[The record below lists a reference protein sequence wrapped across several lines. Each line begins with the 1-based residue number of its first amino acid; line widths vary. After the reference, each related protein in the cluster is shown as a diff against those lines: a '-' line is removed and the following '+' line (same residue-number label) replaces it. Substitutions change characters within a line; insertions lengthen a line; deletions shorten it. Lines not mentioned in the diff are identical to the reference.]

1 MFVNCKLSLHD
12 PRTILVTE
20 IQPNFYFNL
29 RRGFGLSPDLIV
41 CRSERPIGQ
50 EVKDKISNFCHVA
63 PEQVI
68 CIPDL
73 SSIYH
78 VPLEMEA
85 NGVLTFL
92 KERLQLA
99 SIPEPS
105 ASKQTL
111 QHWRKLAHRVDRVAN
126 RDGVK
131 ISLVGKYTKLED
143 SYASV
148 SKSLQHAAIAAGYK
162 LDLKFIEACH
172 LEENT
177 MKEDQKL
184 YHGAWQA
191 LCSSDGVIVPG
202 GFGSRGMEGK
212 IRACEWCRV
221 NRKPFLGI
229 CLGMQAA
236 VIEFARNVVN
246 LKDANT
252 TEIDAN
258 TENPLVI
265 DMPEHHPG
273 DMGGTMRL
281 GKRTTIFKENQNST
295 ISEYCAAHS
304 LL

>member
-1 MFVNCKLSLHD
+1 
-12 PRTILVTE
+12 
-20 IQPNFYFNL
+20 
-29 RRGFGLSPDLIV
+29 
-41 CRSERPIGQ
+41 
-50 EVKDKISNFCHVA
+50 
-63 PEQVI
+63 
-68 CIPDL
+68 
-73 SSIYH
+73 
-78 VPLEMEA
+78 
-85 NGVLTFL
+85 
-92 KERLQLA
+92 
-99 SIPEPS
+99 
-105 ASKQTL
+105 
-111 QHWRKLAHRVDRVAN
+111 
-126 RDGVK
+126 
-131 ISLVGKYTKLED
+131 
-143 SYASV
+143 
-148 SKSLQHAAIAAGYK
+148 
-162 LDLKFIEACH
+162 
-172 LEENT
+172 

-246 LKDANT
+246 LKGANT

-258 TENPLVI
+258 TEHPLVI

-295 ISEYCAAHS
+295 ISE
-304 LL
+304 